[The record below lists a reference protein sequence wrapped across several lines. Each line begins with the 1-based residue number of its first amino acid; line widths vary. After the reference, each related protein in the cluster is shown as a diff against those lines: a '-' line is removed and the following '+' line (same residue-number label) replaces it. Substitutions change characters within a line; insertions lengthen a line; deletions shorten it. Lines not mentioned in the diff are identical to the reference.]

1 MPELPD
7 LSEHSNALLREL
19 LEDPDRY
26 TPEAVHAAA
35 KELATRRAVPR
46 YYTLARTRAGE
57 EPVRVTRRLAV
68 DPGLKIRMLFSE
80 SRLRNYCIVLAVA
93 YSLRF
98 LFVLE
103 GAVELVRRFSAFG
116 SRQDVR
122 FYIATGLSLTIE
134 LLMCLF
140 FWALA
145 SNLVSRKAGRA

>member
-7 LSEHSNALLREL
+7 LSEHSSASLREL

-46 YYTLARTRAGE
+46 YYTLARTRVGE

-68 DPGLKIRMLFSE
+68 DPGLKIRLFFSE
-80 SRLRNYCIVLAVA
+80 SRLRKYCIALAVA
-93 YSLRF
+93 YTLRF

-103 GAVELVRRFSAFG
+103 GAVELVRKVSAYGGRHDF
-116 SRQDVR
+116 R
-122 FYIATGLSLTIE
+122 FYLATGLSLTIE

-145 SNLVSRKAGRA
+145 SNLVIRKADRG